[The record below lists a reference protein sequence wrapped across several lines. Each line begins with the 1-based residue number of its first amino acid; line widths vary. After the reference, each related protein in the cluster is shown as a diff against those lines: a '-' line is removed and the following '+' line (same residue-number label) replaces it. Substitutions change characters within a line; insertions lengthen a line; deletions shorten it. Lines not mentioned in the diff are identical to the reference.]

1 MRRLGSVSLAHA
13 FVATMRWLWYACVLL
28 ALFAGS
34 FAPRMA
40 GAAALQIS
48 PIRLDLLPGQNAA
61 SLTLRNRG
69 TQPLNAQVRVFR
81 WTQDGDGDHLEPAP
95 GLVASPPIV
104 QIPGEGEQLVRVV
117 LTQPATGNGEQA
129 YRLLIDEL
137 PERRPQAQTGVTM
150 QLRYSVPVFVNASI
164 EAPPRL
170 SASLRRDGERAMLVV
185 HNLEARHAQLA
196 GVSIE
201 WNDGTQSPLTE
212 GLLGYA
218 LAGATRAWPVADAR
232 AAVAVPRRLRAKV
245 NGVAVEIPLARAE

>member
-1 MRRLGSVSLAHA
+1 M
-13 FVATMRWLWYACVLL
+13 LL
-28 ALFAGS
+28 VGA
-34 FAPRMA
+34 FAPLAA

-48 PIRLDLLPGQNAA
+48 PIRLDLLPGQSAA
-61 SLTLRNRG
+61 ALTLRNRG

-81 WTQDGDGDHLEPAP
+81 WTQDTDGDRLEPAP
-95 GLVASPPIV
+95 TLVASPPIV

-137 PERRPQAQTGVTM
+137 PERRPPAQTGVTM
-150 QLRYSVPVFVNASI
+150 QLRYSVPVFVNAST

-170 SASLRRDGERAMLVV
+170 SAALRRDGGRTVLVV
-185 HNLEARHAQLA
+185 HNTEARHAQLA
-196 GVSIE
+196 SVSIE
-201 WNDGTQSPLTE
+201 WSDGTQSPLTA

-232 AAVAVPRRLRAKV
+232 AAIAIPRRLRAQV
-245 NGVAVEIPLARAE
+245 NGVAVEIPLALAE